1 MLMEDAMTKADKLTE
16 CMKPVVL
23 ARYLDDANSLYV
35 LVISVL
41 AILISLHVV
50 WYAVSS
56 GLVA

>member
-1 MLMEDAMTKADKLTE
+1 
-16 CMKPVVL
+16 MKPVVL